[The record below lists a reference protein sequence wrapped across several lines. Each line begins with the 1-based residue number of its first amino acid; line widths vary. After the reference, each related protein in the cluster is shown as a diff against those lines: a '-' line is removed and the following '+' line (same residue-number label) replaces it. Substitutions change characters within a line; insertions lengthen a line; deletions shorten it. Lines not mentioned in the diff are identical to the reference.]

1 MVAATKDRNKDGYFN
16 RNFSQLPPAIQD
28 QFKDAKQSKKRD
40 LVNQI
45 IVKGE
50 DGRWQINLSAPIV
63 AEWQEKY
70 LDISKERG
78 IITKPAGRAAAMW
91 GGGWKELE
99 EAVKRN
105 EVWIVRN
112 PGEDNTTF
120 YQWKEFNEMEREG
133 HRGGLKTSGERKLD
147 IKQYNL
153 INAELAKFDWN
164 LNLSPQEMKMLTQHS
179 ETASLPDKVIA
190 NLDKVQKACDKA
202 VNDAKLVWRRLQ
214 DLKNADATT
223 TALAKSLQDAFQA
236 PLLGLKGVR
245 SHLLPEHAGGRHRPR
260 TWSWIR

>member
-1 MVAATKDRNKDGYFN
+1 MSTTKCRNRDGYFN
-16 RNFSQLPPAIQD
+16 RNFNQLPAAIREQYTA
-28 QFKDAKQSKKRD
+28 AKTSKKRD

-45 IVKGE
+45 IVQGE
-50 DGRWQINLSAPIV
+50 DGKWQINLQAPIL

-91 GGGWKELE
+91 GGWQELQQ
-99 EAVKRN
+99 AVARK
-105 EVWIVRN
+105 EVWTVTN
-112 PGEDNTTF
+112 QGDSTTY

-133 HRGGLKTSGERKLD
+133 HRGGLKTSGERKVD

-164 LNLSPQEMKMLTQHS
+164 LNLSPQEMKMLTQAG

-190 NLDKVQKACDKA
+190 NLDKVQKACEKA
-202 VNDAKLVWRRLQ
+202 VNDAKVVWRRLM

-223 TALAKSLQDAFQA
+223 TALAKSLQEAFQA
-236 PLLGLKGVR
+236 PLLGLNGAR
-245 SHLLPEHAGGRHRPR
+245 SHLQPEHAGGRHRHR
-260 TWSWIR
+260 TWSWFR